1 MVTFGFNYYMP
12 KSNSSATTGY
22 SFSSSTTLSSRA
34 VSVGDKIG
42 FMQFYV
48 GRKRSFVGETD
59 GSFTLYGIAE
69 FGLLVASISSQ
80 YGNFEETLYSV
91 YTSEFEPMTQ
101 LTIDLGVGVEK
112 ELGFGYLFSGLKFN
126 LPANKQGDQIV
137 TVNIPAS
144 ISFNFGVRIPFD

>member
-1 MVTFGFNYYMP
+1 
-12 KSNSSATTGY
+12 
-22 SFSSSTTLSSRA
+22 
-34 VSVGDKIG
+34 
-42 FMQFYV
+42 
-48 GRKRSFVGETD
+48 
-59 GSFTLYGIAE
+59 
-69 FGLLVASISSQ
+69 
-80 YGNFEETLYSV
+80 
-91 YTSEFEPMTQ
+91 MTQ